1 MAISTA
7 SQEHFLLNYLL
18 PCLENLQFSPKGK
31 IKIKFVFRINV
42 VIPINLKITRTIEHG
57 KYLRRMLHSSCIMCT
72 NTHTHLHPK
81 CQKRY
86 INLQVHGKKRMKKCM
101 YFQMYFEARKKNLKR
116 FKESHLSTWNIK
128 NRSSSLLNYLLVC
141 TFDIL
146 DKFSA
151 AFRLL
156 WNQALV

>member
-42 VIPINLKITRTIEHG
+42 VIPIILKITRTIEHG

-86 INLQVHGKKRMKKCM
+86 INRWTCKFMEKKEWKNVCIFKCILKPEKRILNVLRSRTWAHGISKTG
-101 YFQMYFEARKKNLKR
+101 
-116 FKESHLSTWNIK
+116 HLPFWTIS
-128 NRSSSLLNYLLVC
+128 
-141 TFDIL
+141 
-146 DKFSA
+146 
-151 AFRLL
+151 
-156 WNQALV
+156 